1 MSNKLKTLSKSQL
14 ESFIAEKVSE
24 YVDEDCS
31 CEISDLSVPNIDS
44 EAHIALHDQRDITFN
59 VKLTYQDETS

>member
-24 YVDEDCS
+24 YIGEDCN
-31 CEISDLSVPNIDS
+31 CEVSNLSVPNIDS
-44 EAHIALHDQRDITFN
+44 EAHIALHDERDITFS
-59 VKLTYQDETS
+59 VTLSYEESS